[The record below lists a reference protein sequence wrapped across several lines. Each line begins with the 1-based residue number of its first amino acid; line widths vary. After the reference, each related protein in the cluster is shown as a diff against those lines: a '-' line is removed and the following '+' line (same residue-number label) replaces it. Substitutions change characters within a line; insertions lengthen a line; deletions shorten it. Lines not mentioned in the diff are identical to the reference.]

1 MNPLPAAEAYEL
13 VARLIELLQEY
24 GVTELNLGAVMRLCG
39 IRPEEAQEYDLDRY
53 RIPRITVKPTLH

>member
-1 MNPLPAAEAYEL
+1 MDPLPETEAYEL

-39 IRPEEAQEYDLDRY
+39 ITPAEAQEYDLDRY
-53 RIPRITVKPTLH
+53 CIPRRWPTLH